1 MLAPFLSLADNLPM
15 RETVADSPLAKV
27 FPSPNH
33 GERAAGLKPELI
45 LLHYTGMPNAK
56 SALKWLCNPESSVS
70 CHYLVHESGKILQL
84 VPEARR
90 AWHAGT
96 GSWRGVSDINS
107 RSIGI
112 EIVNAGHDGAR
123 VDPEDPR
130 RPLVGAPALGP
141 PAPFPKRQITALIK
155 LLRDIAARWG
165 IPPVNVLAHSDIAP
179 IRKRDPGEAFPWDR
193 LAAEGL
199 GLWVPPTPIRSG
211 HFYQRGDG
219 GAPVEALQK
228 MLSMLGFAVPA
239 TGRYCEE
246 TEAVVRAFQRHW
258 RPARVDG
265 VADFSTITTLRDLLK
280 AAT

>member
-1 MLAPFLSLADNLPM
+1 M
-15 RETVADSPLAKV
+15 RVTAADSPLARV
-27 FPSPNH
+27 FASPNH
-33 GERAAGLKPELI
+33 GERPDGLKPELI
-45 LLHYTGMPNAK
+45 LLHYTGMPTAK

-70 CHYLVHESGKILQL
+70 SHYLVYESGKTLQL

-90 AWHAGT
+90 AWHAGAGT
-96 GSWRGVSDINS
+96 WRGLGDINS

-112 EIVNAGHDGAR
+112 EIVNAGHDGSR
-123 VDPEDPR
+123 VDPDDPR
-130 RPLVGAPALGP
+130 RPLIGMPTDTAPAP
-141 PAPFPKRQITALIK
+141 YPRRQITALIK
-155 LLRDIAARWG
+155 LVRDIALRWN
-165 IPPVNVLAHSDIAP
+165 IPPINVLAHSDIAP
-179 IRKRDPGEAFPWDR
+179 TRKRDPGEAFPWDR

-228 MLSMLGFAVPA
+228 MLSMLGFSVPQ

-246 TEAVVRAFQRHW
+246 TAAVVRAFQRHW
-258 RPARVDG
+258 RPERVDG

-280 AAT
+280 AAG